1 MCKIII
7 YNMKPSF
14 TKDNNMNANSNKK
27 PLIGSDYFKTQ
38 VPIGGGSAI
47 GGGGGPTSKGGSDV
61 RSFFGGG
68 GHTSASGGGG
78 PTSKGGSDVRSFF
91 GGPSHTTNKNVK
103 PGQKIG
109 GSAVSN
115 RKLDFVI
122 EELEKEPL
130 EIPTIDIDNNPKPK
144 RKRSPCLRSK
154 LDSEPI
160 EIQVPISSKITSPK
174 RKEKI
179 LRKKGKDIQRA
190 VRDCRSRDVLF
201 LNSNIETEDNSSIS
215 DISLDSSFEER
226 ENLVISAGGGGPMS
240 TYVPEDEGDDEDSIA
255 TEPDI
260 PEKFTERQVPD
271 YSKNVDPLMEKK
283 IKIKNRRF
291 QGSWEIKLM
300 EQPIY
305 QNQKDT
311 AKGICDTFKNKQK
324 VIQMIIAR
332 TQTGKAG
339 CMLEFISQYIEK
351 FQIPVEHIFIISTL
365 SSTDWKEQMK
375 QRAPEDLEKRIFH
388 LNDLLSTFK
397 NEIEGKKNVLILI
410 DEPQCAAG
418 KDQTMYRLMSENNL
432 NWNLDT
438 MFENDIKIVQFS
450 ATPDG
455 LIMAL
460 RKKQWPRDNY
470 EVHMMPEGPGYYGIK
485 QMLNRPDRKEVLKQS
500 KDICGRKSNGEW
512 EYDGIEEEIEQ
523 NIMEIY
529 NDIDS
534 FSEPKYHILRA
545 SGCKY
550 DDVKENLLNTAD
562 KHLRRTNRYDK
573 FDFNNIKEY
582 IQDGDIEGGQ
592 LNELLKVKP
601 KKQTLI
607 FIKEKLKCADTII
620 KDHIGVVYERISKNI
635 NDTFIIQGL
644 LGRITGYGHHDI
656 ICYTNLNTIDRYEKL
671 FESNFSEDGI
681 RESNWNSNTTKRS
694 KRGTKSKKTYIDP
707 TIMLAA
713 NEEENEKN
721 NAIWEKIFD
730 NEKDAKKWCKEEL
743 INKNNGCFGLYNKD
757 GNKYKSAKSV
767 HETDNVFIKYRS
779 EKARRVVSYETTI
792 NMSDLYSGVS
802 KEQSRVYPVIVNNK
816 IKYVVMYNKEN
827 KK

>member
-1 MCKIII
+1 
-7 YNMKPSF
+7 MKPSF
-14 TKDNNMNANSNKK
+14 TKDSNMNTNSNKK
-27 PLIGSDYFKTQ
+27 PLLGPDYFKTQ
-38 VPIGGGSAI
+38 VPNGVGSAI
-47 GGGGGPTSKGGSDV
+47 GGGGQPTSTEGSDI
-61 RSFFGGG
+61 RSFFG
-68 GHTSASGGGG
+68 S
-78 PTSKGGSDVRSFF
+78 
-91 GGPSHTTNKNVK
+91 PSRTTNKKIKSGV
-103 PGQKIG
+103 KIG

-130 EIPTIDIDNNPKPK
+130 EIPTIDIDNNHKPK
-144 RKRSPCLRSK
+144 RKRSPCLRAK
-154 LDSEPI
+154 PDSEPI
-160 EIQVPISSKITSPK
+160 EFKVPISSRITSPK

-179 LRKKGKDIQRA
+179 LREEGKKIQRA
-190 VRDCRSRDVLF
+190 IRDCRSPDVLF

-226 ENLVISAGGGGPMS
+226 ENVVISAGGGGGAMS
-240 TYVPEDEGDDEDSIA
+240 TYVPEDEEDDDDSIA

-260 PEKFTERQVPD
+260 PKKFTERQVPD
-271 YSKNVDPLMEKK
+271 YSKSVDPLMEKK
-283 IKIKNRRF
+283 IKINNRRF
-291 QGSWEIKLM
+291 NLSWEIRLM
-300 EQPIY
+300 EQTIY
-305 QNQKDT
+305 QNQKDI

-332 TQTGKAG
+332 TQTGKTG

-388 LNDLLSTFK
+388 LNDLLPTFK

-418 KDQTMYRLMSENNL
+418 KDQTMYKLMSENNL

-460 RKKQWPRDNY
+460 RKKQWPKDNY

-500 KDICGRKSNGEW
+500 KDICGRNSNGEW
-512 EYDGIEEEIEQ
+512 EYDGIEKEIET

-562 KHLRRTNRYDK
+562 KYLRRINRYDK
-573 FDFNNIKEY
+573 IDFTNIKEY
-582 IQDGDIEGGQ
+582 TQDGDIEGGQ

-607 FIKEKLKCADTII
+607 LIKEKLKCADTII
-620 KDHIGVVYERISKNI
+620 KDHIGVVYERIAKNI

-644 LGRITGYGHHDI
+644 LGRITGYVYHDI

-671 FESNFSEDGI
+671 FESNFSEEGI

-707 TIMLAA
+707 IMAA
-713 NEEENEKN
+713 NEEENVKN
-721 NAIWEKIFD
+721 NDISETIFD
-730 NEKDAKKWCKEEL
+730 NEKDAKKWCKENL
-743 INKNNGCFGLYNKD
+743 KD
-757 GNKYKSAKSV
+757 GKAGTIHCYNEDGNRYKSNKSI
-767 HETDNVFIKYRS
+767 HDIDNVNIKYRG
-779 EKARRVVSYETTI
+779 KPRKVFSYETTI
-792 NMSDLYSGVS
+792 NMTDLYWGVS
-802 KEQSRVYPVIVNNK
+802 KEQSRVYPVIVKDK